1 MSILQRI
8 PWVSLTLLLLSYS
21 TLGWVISETKA
32 PLFVWAITVLAIL
45 LFVGSLTVPW
55 TNLARVSST
64 VFKSS
69 TRTFVFSVFAAF
81 LFFVMLAW
89 FRMFLDTLLIIA
101 AAILARIDFQAA
113 GVKEGK
119 AFWLTSLLSLAGV
132 ALGAAMQ
139 MLFVRHVLI
148 R

>member
-1 MSILQRI
+1 MPILQRI

-32 PLFVWAITVLAIL
+32 PLFIWGITVLGIL
-45 LFVGSLTVPW
+45 LFVGCLTVPW
-55 TNLARVSST
+55 TRMTQLSIV
-64 VFKSS
+64 VFKSN
-69 TRTFVFSVFAAF
+69 TRTFLFSVLAAF

-113 GVKEGK
+113 GYKEGQ
-119 AFWLTSLLSLAGV
+119 AFWITSALSLAGV
-132 ALGAAMQ
+132 ALGAGMQ
-139 MLFVRHVLI
+139 ILYLRHWAIL
-148 R
+148 

>member
-1 MSILQRI
+1 MSILQRV

-32 PLFVWAITVLAIL
+32 TLFVWAVTVLAIL
-45 LFVGSLTVPW
+45 LFVSSLTVPW
-55 TNLARVSST
+55 TRMTDVSNI
-64 VFKSS
+64 VFQSS
-69 TRTFVFSVFAAF
+69 IRTFVFSVFAAF
-81 LFFVMLAW
+81 LFFIMLAW

-113 GVKEGK
+113 GFKEGQ
-119 AFWLTSLLSLAGV
+119 AFWLTSILSLAGV

-139 MLFVRHVLI
+139 MLFLGYVLI

>member
-1 MSILQRI
+1 MSILQRV

-32 PLFVWAITVLAIL
+32 PLFVWAIIVLAIL

-55 TNLARVSST
+55 TNMTKVSST
-64 VFKSS
+64 LFKSS
-69 TRTFVFSVFAAF
+69 TRTFIFSVFAAF

-113 GVKEGK
+113 GVKQEQ
-119 AFWLTSLLSLAGV
+119 AFWVTSLLSLAGV

-139 MLFVRHVLI
+139 LLFVRYVLI

>member
-1 MSILQRI
+1 MSILQRV

-32 PLFVWAITVLAIL
+32 PLFVWGVTVVGIL
-45 LFVGSLTVPW
+45 IFVGSLTVPW
-55 TNLARVSST
+55 TRMTQASSIL
-64 VFKSS
+64 FKSN
-69 TRTFVFSVFAAF
+69 TRTFFFAVLAAF

-113 GVKEGK
+113 GFKEGQ
-119 AFWLTSLLSLAGV
+119 AFCLTSILSLAGV

-139 MLFVRHVLI
+139 ILFIRHVLLH
-148 R
+148 

>member
-1 MSILQRI
+1 MSIWQRI
-8 PWVSLTLLLLSYS
+8 PWVSLTLLLLSYT

-32 PLFVWAITVLAIL
+32 PLFVWGITVLAIL

-55 TNLARVSST
+55 TRMTQVSST

-69 TRTFVFSVFAAF
+69 TRTFLFSVFAAF

-89 FRMFLDTLLIIA
+89 FRMFLDALLIVA

-113 GVKEGK
+113 GFKEGQ
-119 AFWLTSLLSLAGV
+119 AFWITSALSLAGV
-132 ALGAAMQ
+132 GLGAIMQ
-139 MLFVRHVLI
+139 MLFLGYFFI
-148 R
+148 G